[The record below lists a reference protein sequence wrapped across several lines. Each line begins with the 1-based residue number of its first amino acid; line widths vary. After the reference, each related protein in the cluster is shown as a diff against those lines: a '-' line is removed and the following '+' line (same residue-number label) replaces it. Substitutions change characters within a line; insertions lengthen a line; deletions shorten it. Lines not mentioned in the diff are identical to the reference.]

1 MNANIPDALWPS
13 RRSIAFTVYLI
24 ACVVLIAL
32 NLRTVFS
39 SFAAV
44 LTEWTALTGM
54 GPGAVALISA
64 LPVTVVGLAAPLVPL
79 LARRWGT
86 WSALAVGLV
95 LIAAGLGIRSLPAG
109 DALWPLWVGTLAA
122 ALGISVGNVVLP
134 VIVKMDFPSS
144 IGLMSGIY
152 TMTICASAALGAAF
166 TQPLL
171 GALGDVRLALGAWAG
186 FALLVLIAIAP
197 ALWSMRGLV
206 GRVHRPA
213 PASSRRRPRTSAGPR
228 TVSSAGSMGAGGARP
243 ADHDGQA
250 SGQAEDGA
258 VVVPHPEREASPFR
272 SRTAWWLTLMMAAQA
287 MSSFAVFAWMA
298 PILRHRG
305 MEAGAAG
312 TVVAASIMLQ
322 VAGSLVAP
330 ILAARMRRQSWLAVA
345 AAVLTGAGFVL
356 VIIGPMG
363 AMGVWAA
370 MLGVGQGALTAVA
383 LTMIGLRTATASM
396 ASRLSGMMQGV
407 GYTLGS
413 SGTFLVGQL
422 FAVTGSYVPAAVL
435 FACTGTL
442 AAVFGYLA
450 GRDRTVHVRE

>member
-1 MNANIPDALWPS
+1 MNARIPDALWAS
-13 RRSIAFTVYLI
+13 RRSTAFTLYLI

-64 LPVTVVGLAAPLVPL
+64 LPVTVVGLAAPLVPV

-171 GALGDVRLALGAWAG
+171 GRLGGVRLALGAWAL
-186 FALLVLIAIAP
+186 FAVLVLLAIAP
-197 ALWSMRGLV
+197 ALWSMRGLI
-206 GRVHRPA
+206 GRVHRPD
-213 PASSRRRPRTSAGPR
+213 PPSRRRPRTSAPPLA
-228 TVSSAGSMGAGGARP
+228 SPSASP
-243 ADHDGQA
+243 ADHPDEA
-250 SGQAEDGA
+250 TGQAEASA
-258 VVVPHPEREASPFR
+258 VVVHHPEREASPFR

-305 MEAGAAG
+305 VEAGAAG
-312 TVVAASIMLQ
+312 SVVAASIMLQ

-345 AAVLTGAGFVL
+345 AALLTGAGFVL
-356 VIIGPMG
+356 VIVGPMG

-383 LTMIGLRTATASM
+383 LTMIGLRTATATM

-450 GRDRTVHVRE
+450 GRDRIVHVRE

>member
-1 MNANIPDALWPS
+1 MNATIPDALWAS
-13 RRSIAFTVYLI
+13 RRSAAFTVYLI

-54 GPGAVALISA
+54 GPVSVSLISA

-86 WSALAVGLV
+86 WSALTVGLI
-95 LIAAGLGIRSLPAG
+95 LIALGLGIRSLPVG

-134 VIVKMDFPSS
+134 VVVKMDFPSS

-152 TMTICASAALGAAF
+152 TMTICASAALGAAY

-171 GALGDVRLALGAWAG
+171 GALGDVRLALSAWAL
-186 FALLVLIAIAP
+186 FAVLVLLVIAP

-213 PASSRRRPRTSAGPR
+213 PVSRRRTR
-228 TVSSAGSMGAGGARP
+228 SSAMSLTSGQADRP
-243 ADHDGQA
+243 ATADGQA
-250 SGQAEDGA
+250 EASA
-258 VVVPHPEREASPFR
+258 VVVPHPEAEPSPFR

-305 MEAGAAG
+305 MDAGAAG

-330 ILAARMRRQSWLAVA
+330 IIAARMRRQSWLAVA
-345 AAVLTGAGFVL
+345 AAALTGAGFAL
-356 VIIGPMG
+356 VIVGPMG

-383 LTMIGLRTATASM
+383 LTMIGLRTATATM

-422 FAVTGSYVPAAVL
+422 FAVTGSYVPAAAL
-435 FACTGTL
+435 FACTGSL
-442 AAVFGYLA
+442 AAVFGFLA
-450 GRDRTVHVRE
+450 GRDRIVHVRE

>member
-1 MNANIPDALWPS
+1 MTARIPDALWAS
-13 RRSIAFTVYLI
+13 RRSTAFTLYLI
-24 ACVVLIAL
+24 VCVVLVAL

-54 GPGAVALISA
+54 TPGAVALISA
-64 LPVTVVGLAAPLVPL
+64 LPVTLLGLAAPLVPL
-79 LARRWGT
+79 LVRRHGT
-86 WSALAVGLV
+86 WAALAVGLV
-95 LIAAGLGIRSLPAG
+95 LIAAGLGFRSLPAG
-109 DALWPLWVGTLAA
+109 DGLWPLWAGTLVA

-171 GALGDVRLALGAWAG
+171 GASGDVRLALGSWAL
-186 FALLVLIAIAP
+186 FAVLVLLAIAP
-197 ALWSMRGLV
+197 ALWSLRGLV
-206 GRVHRPA
+206 GRVHRPLPPFGR
-213 PASSRRRPRTSAGPR
+213 PASRRRPR
-228 TVSSAGSMGAGGARP
+228 SSETADPHEEAGGQTA
-243 ADHDGQA
+243 G
-250 SGQAEDGA
+250 GV
-258 VVVPHPEREASPFR
+258 VVVPPETEPSPLR

-312 TVVAASIMLQ
+312 AVVAASILLQ
-322 VAGSLVAP
+322 VAGSLLAP
-330 ILAARMRRQSWLAVA
+330 VLAARMRRQSWLAVA
-345 AAVLTGAGFVL
+345 AAALTGAGFAL
-356 VIIGPMG
+356 VIVGPMG
-363 AMGVWAA
+363 AMGAWAA

-383 LTMIGLRTATASM
+383 LTMIGLRTATATM

-435 FACTGTL
+435 FVCTGTL

-450 GRDRTVHVRE
+450 GRDRIVHVRE

>member
-1 MNANIPDALWPS
+1 MNARIPDALWAS
-13 RRSIAFTVYLI
+13 RRSTAFTLYLI

-171 GALGDVRLALGAWAG
+171 GRLGDVRLALGAWAL
-186 FALLVLIAIAP
+186 FAVLVLLAIAP
-197 ALWSMRGLV
+197 ALWSMRGLI
-206 GRVHRPA
+206 GRVHRPD
-213 PASSRRRPRTSAGPR
+213 PPSRRRPRTSVTPR
-228 TVSSAGSMGAGGARP
+228 TSSSASP
-243 ADHDGQA
+243 ADHPDEA
-250 SGQAEDGA
+250 TGQAEASA

-305 MEAGAAG
+305 VEAGAAG
-312 TVVAASIMLQ
+312 SVVAASIMLQ

-345 AAVLTGAGFVL
+345 AALLTGAGFVL
-356 VIIGPMG
+356 VIVGPMG

-383 LTMIGLRTATASM
+383 LTMIGLRTATATM

-450 GRDRTVHVRE
+450 GRDRIVHVRE

>member
-1 MNANIPDALWPS
+1 MNARIPDALWAS
-13 RRSIAFTVYLI
+13 RRSTAFTVYLI
-24 ACVVLIAL
+24 VCVVLIAL

-86 WSALAVGLV
+86 WSALAVGLL

-134 VIVKMDFPSS
+134 VVVKMDFPSS

-171 GALGDVRLALGAWAG
+171 GTLGDVRLALGAWAL
-186 FALLVLIAIAP
+186 FAVLVLLAIAP
-197 ALWSMRGLV
+197 ALWSMRGLL
-206 GRVHRPA
+206 GRVHRPD
-213 PASSRRRPRTSAGPR
+213 PPSRRRPRTAAAPLASPPASAD
-228 TVSSAGSMGAGGARP
+228 ADRP
-243 ADHDGQA
+243 DDATGQA
-250 SGQAEDGA
+250 GESA
-258 VVVPHPEREASPFR
+258 VVVPHPEAERSPFR

-305 MEAGAAG
+305 MDAG
-312 TVVAASIMLQ
+312 TAGSVVAASIMLQ
-322 VAGSLVAP
+322 VAGSLIAP
-330 ILAARMRRQSWLAVA
+330 IIAAKMRRQSWLAVA
-345 AAVLTGAGFVL
+345 AAALTGAGFAL
-356 VIIGPMG
+356 VIVGPMG
-363 AMGVWAA
+363 AMGLWAA
-370 MLGVGQGALTAVA
+370 LLGVGQGALTAVA
-383 LTMIGLRTATASM
+383 LTMIGLRTATATM

-450 GRDRTVHVRE
+450 GRDRIVHVRE

>member
-1 MNANIPDALWPS
+1 MNANIPDALWSS
-13 RRSIAFTVYLI
+13 RRSTAFTVYLI

-44 LTEWTALTGM
+44 LSEWTALTGM
-54 GPGAVALISA
+54 GPVAVALISA

-95 LIAAGLGIRSLPAG
+95 LIAAGLGIRSLPTG

-206 GRVHRPA
+206 GRVHRPD

-228 TVSSAGSMGAGGARP
+228 TVSSAVSEESSEARP
-243 ADHDGQA
+243 ADHDDQG
-250 SGQAEDGA
+250 SGQAEAGA

-312 TVVAASIMLQ
+312 SVVAASIMLQ

-356 VIIGPMG
+356 VILGPMG

>member
-1 MNANIPDALWPS
+1 MNARIPDALWAS
-13 RRSIAFTVYLI
+13 RRSTAFTVYLI
-24 ACVVLIAL
+24 VCVVLVAL

-54 GPGAVALISA
+54 GSGAVALISA
-64 LPVTVVGLAAPLVPL
+64 LPVTVVGLAAPFVPL

-86 WSALAVGLV
+86 WSALTVGLG
-95 LIAAGLGIRSLPAG
+95 LIALGLGIRSVPAG

-134 VIVKMDFPSS
+134 VVVKMDFPSS

-171 GALGDVRLALGAWAG
+171 GALGDVRLALGAWAL
-186 FALLVLIAIAP
+186 FAVLVLLVIAP
-197 ALWSMRGLV
+197 ALWSMRGLL
-206 GRVHRPA
+206 GRVHRPS
-213 PASSRRRPRTSAGPR
+213 PVSRRRTRPSATPLTSSPDA
-228 TVSSAGSMGAGGARP
+228 SDQADRP
-243 ADHDGQA
+243 ATADGP
-250 SGQAEDGA
+250 AEAGA
-258 VVVPHPEREASPFR
+258 VVVPHPEAEPSPLR

-305 MEAGAAG
+305 MDAGAAG

-322 VAGSLVAP
+322 VAGSLIAP
-330 ILAARMRRQSWLAVA
+330 IIAARMRRQSWLAVA
-345 AAVLTGAGFVL
+345 AAALTGAGFAL
-356 VIIGPMG
+356 VIVGPMG

-383 LTMIGLRTATASM
+383 LTMIGLRTATATM

-422 FAVTGSYVPAAVL
+422 FAVTGSYAAAAVL

-442 AAVFGYLA
+442 AAVFGFLA
-450 GRDRTVHVRE
+450 GRDRIVHVRE